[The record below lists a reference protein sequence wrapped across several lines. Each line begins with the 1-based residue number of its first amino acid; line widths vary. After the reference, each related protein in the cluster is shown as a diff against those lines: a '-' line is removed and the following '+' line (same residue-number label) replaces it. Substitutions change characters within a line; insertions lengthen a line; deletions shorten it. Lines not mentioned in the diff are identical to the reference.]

1 MTVKFFPERLRQL
14 RVQNNTKQN
23 TLANHIHRSSCS
35 ISNYENGVYEP
46 DLETLTLIADFY
58 EVSTDYLLGRTDYPA
73 VPAYLPKAIYGQY
86 TVGRFLNLL
95 KHLSASD
102 RKALVYGLQ
111 VLEEARFPNKE

>member
-58 EVSTDYLLGRTDYPA
+58 EVSTMMAEDADPPA
-73 VPAYLPKAIYGQY
+73 DPPLPQAED
-86 TVGRFLNLL
+86 L
-95 KHLSASD
+95 H
-102 RKALVYGLQ
+102 
-111 VLEEARFPNKE
+111 